1 MTTTMKS
8 LLRLAL
14 VSFFSYGLIHHL
26 PRAETTTLQVSETF
40 QLEKNTTLSGCAWQ
54 KRLQSMDGRF
64 SELNLSLFMESEHSP
79 QCVAPSSIDS
89 ALAHVKLFTTA
100 VYHAMADSLSFCLD
114 CCQTWWGTP
123 TTNLSWKYKH
133 RSTTASNVASVDTVP
148 FYDGEQLL
156 LLYTK
161 TWIEEERKILAAVPW
176 ANKTWVQTLLRDPK
190 RRFGIF
196 VIESLPFASRLA
208 SFALYIPAFV
218 LLVLFHW
225 TTTLHLDRSLL
236 FNPWVGP
243 FWYLMWNA
251 CIIYIEIKVMLSCRK
266 WNRVCSIH
274 SQLTTSSSP
283 SCLDHCH
290 FMFHVELHHFHLH
303 LPRGVDKSP
312 QLPTL
317 LRCPLQEYFFSVSAS
332 TASAH

>member
-1 MTTTMKS
+1 
-8 LLRLAL
+8 
-14 VSFFSYGLIHHL
+14 
-26 PRAETTTLQVSETF
+26 
-40 QLEKNTTLSGCAWQ
+40 
-54 KRLQSMDGRF
+54 
-64 SELNLSLFMESEHSP
+64 MESGHSP
-79 QCVAPSSIDS
+79 ECVAASPIDS

-100 VYHAMADSLSFCLD
+100 VYHAMADSLSFCVD
-114 CCQTWWGTP
+114 CWTQTWWGTP
-123 TTNLSWKYKH
+123 TTSPSWKYNH
-133 RSTTASNVASVDTVP
+133 HTTTTSNVASVDTVP
-148 FYDGEQLL
+148 VYDGEQLL

-161 TWIEEERKILAAVPW
+161 TWIEKERNVLAAVPW
-176 ANKTWVQTLLRDPK
+176 ANKTWVQTLLRDPE

-196 VIESLPFASRLA
+196 LIESLPFASRLA
-208 SFALYIPAFV
+208 SIALYIPAFV
-218 LLVLFHW
+218 LLALFHW
-225 TTTLHLDRSLL
+225 ATTLHLDRSLL

-243 FWYLMWNA
+243 VWYLMRNA

-303 LPRGVDKSP
+303 FPRGVDKSP